1 MEQNQ
6 HMKFSVVLIARN
18 ESKTLPRLIE
28 SLKDFQSRGG
38 EIILLDTGSTDDTAK
53 VARDLGYYVKE
64 VQDKFR
70 ITIDK
75 TTADAINAK
84 YVVEGDEAVIKEGD
98 SLFNYAGARNYAATL
113 ASNDMIAT
121 PDCDEIYTK
130 LDLDTLN
137 AKIEAGI
144 EQFEYQFVFAHDTL
158 GKPLVQ
164 FLHSKFYNRK
174 ALKWIGIIHE
184 VLSGNAKREYL
195 DESIIKLEHYQ
206 NVETNRNGYLTG
218 LALDCFKNPENDRN
232 AHYFAREL
240 MYKARFNSA
249 IKVFK
254 IHIDMDKWPEERSQS
269 MLHTGECYQHLGKQ
283 DEAFTWYLKAF
294 DLCPDR
300 REPLMKL
307 AEHYYR
313 KNSPK
318 HAIAYAEAALTITGS
333 SFYSNY
339 QPYYSNLPH
348 ELLYWAYWYLGNKV
362 KSKEHYDIAYSI
374 QPTNP
379 KYIKERAFYYPAEG
393 ELEFTGERVVVDKM
407 AHRPDILKEHTQR
420 YEFAKK
426 FTKGKRV
433 IDAACGTGYGKEI
446 LEATGYMGVDIS
458 EEAIAYAKK
467 HYGDGFLVAD
477 LEDPTKSVDPIP
489 NVDVIVSFETIE
501 HLQDP
506 NKFLAWVSKHSEAF
520 IFSIPVNMPSEF
532 HKQVYTIDQIKGL
545 IKKHFKTTTFF
556 SQTDD
561 IHDMD
566 DSAKYVVGVAYA
578 KELPTVSIIIP
589 TLGRPEG
596 LQSCLDSIKKLNYPK
611 ELIEVQIQ
619 NGESTVPEKVRSLV
633 ANTTGELIVF
643 GSNDIEFEKDSIA
656 IAVSECDQFLAFNTG
671 IVIADLGNIC
681 EHFMIRRS
689 LIPKLDKGEVF
700 STDMNH
706 VGVDNYL
713 WAQVEKLG
721 YAYKSEKAVIFH
733 HHFTK
738 GAKFDEVYAK
748 GWNPDNVKKDRA
760 LLKEKLEQLV

>member
-1 MEQNQ
+1 
-6 HMKFSVVLIARN
+6 MKFSVVLIARN
-18 ESKTLPRLIE
+18 ESKTLPRLVE

-53 VARDLGYYVKE
+53 VARDLGCYVKE

-75 TTADAINAK
+75 KTADAINAK
-84 YVVEGDEAVIKEGD
+84 YVVEGDEPVIKEGD

-130 LDLDTLN
+130 LDLDAIN
-137 AKIEAGI
+137 AKIEAGTQ
-144 EQFEYQFVFAHDTL
+144 QFEYQFVFAHDAL

-164 FLHSKFYNRK
+164 FLHSKFYNRVN
-174 ALKWIGIIHE
+174 LKWVGIIHE

-195 DESIIKLEHYQ
+195 PEEIIKLEHYQ
-206 NVETNRNGYLTG
+206 NVETNRNGYLIG

-240 MYKARFNSA
+240 MYKNRFKSA
-249 IKVFK
+249 IKVFQM
-254 IHIDMDKWPEERSQS
+254 HIDMNKWPEERAQS
-269 MLHTGECYQHLGKQ
+269 MLYTGECHSYLGDT
-283 DEAFTWYLKAF
+283 DEMFKWYLKAL
-294 DLCPDR
+294 DVCPTR

-307 AEHYYR
+307 AEYYYR

-318 HAIAYAEAALTITGS
+318 HAIMYAEAALTITGS

-339 QPYYSNLPH
+339 QPYYAHLPH
-348 ELLYWAYWYLGNKV
+348 ELLYWAYWHEGNKA
-362 KSKEHYDIAYSI
+362 KSKEHFDIAFSI
-374 QPTNP
+374 EPNNP
-379 KYIKERAFYYPAEG
+379 KYIKERIFYYPEKDDLA
-393 ELEFTGERVVVDKM
+393 FTGERVVVDKM

-426 FTKGKRV
+426 YTKGNIV
-433 IDAACGTGYGKEI
+433 LDAACGTGYGKEI
-446 LEATGYMGVDIS
+446 LEAAGYMGIDIS

-477 LEDPTKSVDPIP
+477 LEDPAKSVDPIP
-489 NVDVIVSFETIE
+489 DVDVIISFETIE

-506 NKFLAWVSKHSEAF
+506 NKFLAWVSKHCETF

-545 IKKHFKTTTFF
+545 IQKHFKTTTFF

-578 KELPTVSIIIP
+578 KGLPTVSIIIP

-596 LQSCLDSIKKLNYPK
+596 LQRCLDSIKKLNYPK

-619 NGESTVPEKVRSLV
+619 NGESTVPEKVRTLV
-633 ANTTGELIVF
+633 ANSTGELIVF
-643 GSNDIEFEKDSIA
+643 GSNDIEFEKDSIS

-671 IVIADLGNIC
+671 IVIADKGNIC
-681 EHFMIRRS
+681 EHFMIHKD
-689 LIPKLDKGEVF
+689 LIPKLDKGEIF
-700 STDMNH
+700 STDMKH

-738 GAKFDEVYAK
+738 GAEFDEVYAK
-748 GWNPDNVKKDRA
+748 GWNPENVKKDRKI
-760 LLKEKLEQLV
+760 LKEKLELLA